1 MNDNTT
7 INDNVSQ
14 GLNAFVQGDYEQSI
28 RFFNEALSENP
39 DHRMSLLIRGSAFLN
54 SNRLNEAVTDFDRV
68 IALFPD
74 DVRAYHLRGVVK
86 ATRGDDLEA
95 VRDFDKAIELDAAY
109 GAAYASRSTVHQRL
123 GNEELAAEDM
133 TMVTHLT
140 QVNLEA
146 FNVENNVWQTQH
158 MRVEDAMETELNR

>member
-39 DHRMSLLIRGSAFLN
+39 DHRMSLLIRGSAYLK
-54 SNRLNEAVTDFDRV
+54 SNRLTEAVTDFDRV

-74 DVRAYHLRGVVK
+74 DVRAYHLLGVAK
-86 ATRGDDLEA
+86 ATRGDDPEA
-95 VRDFDKAIELDAAY
+95 LRDFDKAIELDAAY

-133 TMVTHLT
+133 AMVTHLT
-140 QVNLEA
+140 QVNLET
-146 FNVENNVWQTQH
+146 FNVENNVWQTRH